1 MARTFAAGF
10 GPKGERDHDLEN
22 LPVDVMDD
30 GAESHHDPIDSDE
43 DDEEMDLR
51 PQLEAGS
58 DEDEDEIDSD
68 EEVAIQ

>member
-22 LPVDVMDD
+22 LPLDVMDD
-30 GAESHHDPIDSDE
+30 GAESHHDPIDSNEE
-43 DDEEMDLR
+43 DDEMDLR
-51 PQLEAGS
+51 PKMEAGG

-68 EEVAIQ
+68 EEVAI